1 VPTATRSIDG
11 IERNEIIAVLREIFA
26 SGLALERAEAMR
38 RTASALGFARTG
50 ERIAAAIDSALV
62 AAVKRGVLKNERG
75 MLSLDCR
82 TIHDYPRELL
92 TQALLAAMGRAWIER
107 DEAIKAAAR
116 YLGFRRTGSAIRDAF
131 KSVIN
136 GAIRRGLLE
145 YDGALIR
152 KRAM

>member
-1 VPTATRSIDG
+1 MPTATRSIDE

-38 RTASALGFARTG
+38 QTASALGFARTG

-92 TQALLAAMGRAWIER
+92 TNALLAAMGRAWIER

-116 YLGFRRTGSAIRDAF
+116 HLGFRRTGSAIRDAF

-152 KRAM
+152 KRAT